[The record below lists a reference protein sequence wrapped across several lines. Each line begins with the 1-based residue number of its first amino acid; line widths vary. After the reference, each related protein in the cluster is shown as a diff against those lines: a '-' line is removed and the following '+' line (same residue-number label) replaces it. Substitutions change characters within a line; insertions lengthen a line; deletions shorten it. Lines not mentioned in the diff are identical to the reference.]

1 LHVGKTLGFLLPAF
15 LNILEMQKTVVV
27 QARRSRH
34 VPPRVLVVAPTREL
48 AQQIAGESLKYRG
61 AGINTITL
69 FGGAARSQQAMELRA
84 GADIVVATP
93 GRCNDFAESGELDLS
108 RIECIVLDEA
118 DRMYAY
124 LSDSIYSTTIIII
137 IKPVDYYM
145 FYRLDMGFEPQ
156 IRGIISQLPKN
167 IQTGTLPLRRQSC
180 LYASSSSSQLSATE
194 PRWRSD

>member
-1 LHVGKTLGFLLPAF
+1 MHVGKTLGFLLPAF
-15 LNILEMQKTVVV
+15 LNILEQKKTAVI

-69 FGGAARSQQAMELRA
+69 FGGAARGQQAMELRA

-108 RIECIVLDEA
+108 RVEYIVLDEA
-118 DRMYAY
+118 DRMYAF
-124 LSDSIYSTTIIII
+124 LSDSIYSIIII

-167 IQTGTLPLRRQSC
+167 IQTGTLHRQSC
-180 LYASSSSSQLSATE
+180 LYVSSSFQLSATE
-194 PRWRSD
+194 PRWRRD